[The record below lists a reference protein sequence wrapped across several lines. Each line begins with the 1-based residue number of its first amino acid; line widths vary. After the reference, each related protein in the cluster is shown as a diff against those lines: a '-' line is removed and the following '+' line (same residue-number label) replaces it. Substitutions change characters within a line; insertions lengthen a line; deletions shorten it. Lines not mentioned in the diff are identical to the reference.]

1 MPLDSVQLNSFCS
14 EANRVLIAGQCLG
27 QQETENMTLIQSD
40 RRRLIVGLGIT
51 GKSCMRHLSRLGL
64 SFSVVDTRDEPAGIA
79 DIAREFPDV
88 DIRLGNAAAALIAQ
102 ADELYIS
109 PGIAIEDAMFD
120 QAKANNALI
129 SGDIDLFAREAQ
141 APVIAITGSNAKS
154 TVTTLVGEMA
164 RAAGL
169 NAGVGGNL
177 GEAALDL
184 LASTRDVYVLE
195 LSSFQ
200 LERTSELQPRV
211 ACLLNMSADHL
222 DRHGDM
228 MTYHQAKQRIYRG
241 AQVVVHNRDDALTT
255 PLQTVN
261 ARVISFG
268 LGEPDL
274 GHYGVRL
281 IDGERYICK
290 GLDTLMPV
298 ASVPLK
304 GAHNLLNVVA
314 AFAVGDAAEFPH
326 AAMQTAVEQFSGLP
340 HRCEFVA
347 EIAGIQF
354 INDSKA
360 TNVGASLA
368 AVRGFAA
375 EGGNMTLIAGGDG
388 KGADFAD
395 LLKVLDQY
403 RCRLVLIGAA
413 TAQFIQ
419 TIEQLELS
427 QLSVQSADDLQH
439 AVELAHKAS
448 AAGDWV
454 LLSPACAS
462 FDMFDSFEHR
472 GQVFCEAVARLASRS
487 GSEVLQ

>member
-1 MPLDSVQLNSFCS
+1 M
-14 EANRVLIAGQCLG
+14 
-27 QQETENMTLIQSD
+27 
-40 RRRLIVGLGIT
+40 
-51 GKSCMRHLSRLGL
+51 
-64 SFSVVDTRDEPAGIA
+64 
-79 DIAREFPDV
+79 
-88 DIRLGNAAAALIAQ
+88 
-102 ADELYIS
+102 
-109 PGIAIEDAMFD
+109 
-120 QAKANNALI
+120 
-129 SGDIDLFAREAQ
+129 
-141 APVIAITGSNAKS
+141 
-154 TVTTLVGEMA
+154 
-164 RAAGL
+164 
-169 NAGVGGNL
+169 
-177 GEAALDL
+177 
-184 LASTRDVYVLE
+184 
-195 LSSFQ
+195 
-200 LERTSELQPRV
+200 
-211 ACLLNMSADHL
+211 
-222 DRHGDM
+222 
-228 MTYHQAKQRIYRG
+228 
-241 AQVVVHNRDDALTT
+241 
-255 PLQTVN
+255 
-261 ARVISFG
+261 ISFG

-290 GLDTLMPV
+290 GLATLMPV

-354 INDSKA
+354 VNDSKA

-419 TIEQLELS
+419 TIEQLGLS

-448 AAGDWV
+448 VAGDWV